1 MDSGLL
7 RDGLTVIAGV
17 GTGVLSG
24 VFGVGG
30 AVISTPAIRLLGCS
44 AALAVGTT
52 LPSLLPGAATG
63 SWRYHRNQLI
73 DWPIVVRTVPAGVI
87 ASVIGARLSD
97 TLPGDGHPLML
108 LTAALLVVSAI
119 RMVRSPTNSASSAS
133 DNPASAFSFVL
144 VGIVSGGLSGL
155 LGIGGGV
162 VMVPGFV
169 TYGRVELKRAIAT
182 SLVCVALFA
191 IPGTITHGLQGSID
205 WRFALWLAV
214 GVVPGARLGS
224 RLAMKSSDQRLRS
237 AVCVFLIV
245 VAIIYAVGEIIALR

>member
-1 MDSGLL
+1 VDSGIV
-7 RDGLTVIAGV
+7 RDVLTVLAGV
-17 GTGVLSG
+17 GTGMMSG

-73 DWPIVVRTVPAGVI
+73 DWGIVARTVPVGVV

-97 TLPGDGHPLML
+97 VLPGGGHPLML
-108 LTAALLVVSAI
+108 LTAALLIVSAV
-119 RMVRSPTNSASSAS
+119 RMIRSPVNTGTSAAEH
-133 DNPASAFSFVL
+133 PASRSAF
-144 VGIVSGGLSGL
+144 IVIGVMAGGLSGL

-162 VMVPGFV
+162 VMVPAFV

-191 IPGTITHGLQGSID
+191 IPGTITHALQGSID

-214 GVVPGARLGS
+214 GVIPGVGWV
-224 RLAMKSSDQRLRS
+224 RS
-237 AVCVFLIV
+237 WP
-245 VAIIYAVGEIIALR
+245 